1 MTETDPW
8 LNNMNNCYILFDPER
23 KETMSTMGKFINTKI
38 DPVIILSC
46 FILNTHK
53 YLDGLAGD
61 GETFKINDAFVEE
74 AIKKCIFAD
83 TYDKELIEKIRSLV
97 FCGRNITTEA
107 VFIHIWTTIIEKF
120 LADPAGDV
128 L

>member
-1 MTETDPW
+1 MTESDPW

-23 KETMSTMGKFINTKI
+23 KQTMAKIGEFIKTKI

-46 FILNTHK
+46 FLLNTHK
-53 YLDGLAGD
+53 YVDDL
-61 GETFKINDAFVEE
+61 KINDAFVEE

-83 TYDKELIEKIRSLV
+83 SYDKELIDKIRSLV
-97 FCGRNITTEA
+97 FCGRNMTTEA

-120 LADPAGDV
+120 LSAEPVGDI